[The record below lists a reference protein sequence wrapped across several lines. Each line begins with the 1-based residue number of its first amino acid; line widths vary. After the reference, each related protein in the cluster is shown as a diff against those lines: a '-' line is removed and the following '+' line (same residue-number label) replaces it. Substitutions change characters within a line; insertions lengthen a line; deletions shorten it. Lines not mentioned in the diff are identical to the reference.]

1 MAGSYNGI
9 TIKPIQSVSIS
20 ETPEYTEGGK
30 TQKYIFSIT
39 VAAKHVAVG
48 NHASIVSFVSG
59 LSALMVDNGLEFSIS
74 GPDGVKTIRFKP
86 RVKSVNVKEDIW
98 VDFCDYTIEMEADKI
113 YIGGLLVPTGIVS
126 SVETDNSWSIEFDE
140 SEPRFSK
147 ISHKL
152 SVKAKTSS
160 ETGTEVKGWVTAKA
174 KLETLIAEVIPESIK
189 TASGG
194 VFTNPHNKKTSKTL
208 DITNGV
214 ATAEINISYH
224 NKDFYSNLAGITLP
238 QANYAYHDQT
248 VTEKI
253 DSNSL
258 REVLS
263 IEGTITGLKQDPSG
277 NRYTAASALWTNTV
291 KPGLDDLY
299 EDLVIS
305 SRSLSE
311 DQVKGIINYS
321 YEVQN
326 KKKPSGAFLSETINI
341 TYQGTL
347 AAPPKVIVIHN
358 TITGGA
364 GPIFQDIETKKARSM
379 TITIERVGTDEAPDT
394 LTDYGP
400 EDSEIESDVITFTA
414 TSKKISRTTT
424 FIWSSS
430 TDYVLPTVS
439 ADYDL
444 LTTKIPR
451 PYE

>member
-39 VAAKHVAVG
+39 VSAKYVAVG

-74 GPDGVKTIRFKP
+74 GPDGANTIRFKP

-98 VDFCDYTIEMEADKI
+98 VDFCDYTIEMEADSI
-113 YIGGLLVPTGIVS
+113 YIGGLLVPTGVVS
-126 SVETDNSWSIEFDE
+126 STETDNTWSIEFDD

-152 SVKAKTSS
+152 SVKAKSS
-160 ETGTEVKGWVTAKA
+160 AVAKGWTIAKA
-174 KLETLIAEVIPESIK
+174 KLETLIAEVVPATI
-189 TASGG
+189 TAASGG

-224 NKDFYSNLAGITLP
+224 NKDFYDLTLP
-238 QANYAYHDQT
+238 QDAYAYHDQT

-263 IEGTITGLKQDPSG
+263 IEGTITGLKQDPGG
-277 NRYTAASALWTNTV
+277 NRYSAASVLWGKVKTTLDALYAT
-291 KPGLDDLY
+291 
-299 EDLVIS
+299 LVIS

-364 GPIFQDIETKKARSM
+364 GPIFQDIDTKKARSM

-394 LTDYGP
+394 LTAYRP
-400 EDSEIESDVITFTA
+400 TNSEIESDVITFTA
-414 TSKKISRTTT
+414 ASKKISRTTT

-430 TDYVLPTVS
+430 TAYVLPTVS
-439 ADYDL
+439 SDYDL
-444 LTTKIPR
+444 LTAKIPR

>member
-20 ETPEYTEGGK
+20 ESPEYTEGGK
-30 TQKYIFSIT
+30 TQRYIFSIT
-39 VAAKHVAVG
+39 VAAKYVAVG

-74 GPDGVKTIRFKP
+74 GPDGANTIRFKP

-98 VDFCDYTIEMEADKI
+98 VDFCDYTIEMEADSI
-113 YIGGLLVPTGIVS
+113 YIGGLLVPTGVVS
-126 SVETDNSWSIEFDE
+126 STETDNTWSIEFDD

-152 SVKAKTSS
+152 SVKAKSS
-160 ETGTEVKGWVTAKA
+160 AVAKGWTIAKA
-174 KLETLIAEVIPESIK
+174 KLETLIAEVVPATI
-189 TASGG
+189 TAASGG

-224 NKDFYSNLAGITLP
+224 NKDFYDLTLP
-238 QANYAYHDQT
+238 QDAYAYHDQT

-263 IEGTITGLKQDPSG
+263 IEGTITGLKQDPGG
-277 NRYTAASALWTNTV
+277 NRYSAANTLWGKV
-291 KPGLDDLY
+291 KTTLDDLY

-326 KKKPSGAFLSETINI
+326 KKKPTGAFLSETINI
-341 TYQGTL
+341 TYQGSL
-347 AAPPKVIVIHN
+347 AAPPKLIVIHN

-364 GPIFQDIETKKARSM
+364 GPIFQDIDTKKARSM

-394 LTDYGP
+394 LTAYRP
-400 EDSEIESDVITFTA
+400 ANSEIESDVITFTA
-414 TSKKISRTTT
+414 ASKKISRTTT

-430 TDYVLPTVS
+430 TAYVLPTVS
-439 ADYDL
+439 SDYDL
-444 LTTKIPR
+444 LTAKIPR

>member
-74 GPDGVKTIRFKP
+74 GPDGANTIRFKP

-113 YIGGLLVPTGIVS
+113 YIGGTSVPTGVVS
-126 SVETDNSWSIEFDE
+126 SVETDNSWSIEFDD

-152 SVKAKTSS
+152 SVKAKTSR

-224 NKDFYSNLAGITLP
+224 NKDYYSNLAGITLP
-238 QANYAYHDQT
+238 QDAYAYHDQT
-248 VTEKI
+248 VTEKK

-258 REVLS
+258 REILS
-263 IEGTITGLKQDPSG
+263 IEGTITGLKQDPGG
-277 NRYTAASALWTNTV
+277 NRYDAASVLWNKV
-291 KPGLDDLY
+291 KPVLDDLY
-299 EDLVIS
+299 KDLVIS

-311 DQVKGIINYS
+311 DKIKGIINYS

-326 KKKPSGAFLSETINI
+326 KKKPTGAFLSETINI
-341 TYQGTL
+341 TFQGSL
-347 AAPPKVIVIHN
+347 AAPPKVMVIHN

-379 TITIERVGTDEAPDT
+379 TITIERVGTDVAPDT
-394 LTDYGP
+394 LVATYRP
-400 EDSEIESDVITFTA
+400 TNSEIESDVITFTA
-414 TSKKISRTTT
+414 ASKKISRTTT

-430 TDYVLPTVS
+430 TPHVLPVVS

-444 LTTKIPR
+444 LTAKIPR

>member
-9 TIKPIQSVSIS
+9 TIHPIQSVSIS

-30 TQKYIFSIT
+30 AQKYIFSIT
-39 VAAKHVAVG
+39 VAAKYVVSTA

-59 LSALMVDNGLEFSIS
+59 LSALMVDNGLDFSIS
-74 GPDGVKTIRFKP
+74 GGSQSIRFKP

-98 VDFCDYTIEMEADKI
+98 VDFCDYTIEMEADSI
-113 YIGGLLVPTGIVS
+113 YIGGLLVPTGVVS
-126 SVETDNSWSIEFDE
+126 STETDNSWSIEFDD

-152 SVKAKTSS
+152 SVKAKS
-160 ETGTEVKGWVTAKA
+160 TEVGVKGWTIAKT

-224 NKDFYSNLAGITLP
+224 NKDFYSDLAGITLP

-277 NRYTAASALWTNTV
+277 NRYAAASALWTNTV
-291 KPGLDDLY
+291 KLGLDDLY

-379 TITIERVGTDEAPDT
+379 TITIERVGTDVAPDT
-394 LTDYGP
+394 LVATYRP
-400 EDSEIESDVITFTA
+400 TNSEIESDVITFTA
-414 TSKKISRTTT
+414 ASKKISRTTT

-430 TDYVLPTVS
+430 TPHVLPVVS

-444 LTTKIPR
+444 LTAKIPR

>member
-9 TIKPIQSVSIS
+9 TIHPIQSVSIS

-30 TQKYIFSIT
+30 AQKYIFSIT
-39 VAAKHVAVG
+39 VAAKYVVSTA

-59 LSALMVDNGLEFSIS
+59 LSALMVDNGLDFSIS
-74 GPDGVKTIRFKP
+74 GGSQSIRFKP

-98 VDFCDYTIEMEADKI
+98 VDFCDYTIEMEADSI
-113 YIGGLLVPTGIVS
+113 YIGGTLVPTGVVS
-126 SVETDNSWSIEFDE
+126 STETDNSWSIEFDD

-152 SVKAKTSS
+152 SVKAKS
-160 ETGTEVKGWVTAKA
+160 TEVGVKGWTIAKT

-224 NKDFYSNLAGITLP
+224 NKDFYSDLAGVTLP
-238 QANYAYHDQT
+238 QDAYAYHDQT
-248 VTEKI
+248 VTEKK

-258 REVLS
+258 REILS
-263 IEGTITGLKQDPSG
+263 IEGTITGLKQDPGG
-277 NRYTAASALWTNTV
+277 NRYDAASALWVNTV
-291 KPGLDDLY
+291 KPVLDDLY
-299 EDLVIS
+299 KDLVIS

-311 DQVKGIINYS
+311 DKVKGIINYS

-326 KKKPSGAFLSETINI
+326 KKKPTGAFLSETINI
-341 TYQGTL
+341 TFQGSL
-347 AAPPKVIVIHN
+347 AAPPKVMVIHN

-379 TITIERVGTDEAPDT
+379 TITIERVGTDVAPDT
-394 LTDYGP
+394 LVATYRP
-400 EDSEIESDVITFTA
+400 TNSEIESDVITFTA
-414 TSKKISRTTT
+414 ASKKISRTTT

-430 TDYVLPTVS
+430 TPHVLPVVS

-444 LTTKIPR
+444 LTAKIPR

>member
-39 VAAKHVAVG
+39 VSAKYVAVG
-48 NHASIVSFVSG
+48 NNAAIVSFVSG

-74 GPDGVKTIRFKP
+74 GPDGANTIRFKP

-98 VDFCDYTIEMEADKI
+98 VDFCDYTIEMEADSI
-113 YIGGLLVPTGIVS
+113 YIGGLLVPTGVVS
-126 SVETDNSWSIEFDE
+126 STETDNTWSIEFDD

-152 SVKAKTSS
+152 SVKAKSS
-160 ETGTEVKGWVTAKA
+160 AVAKGWTIAKA
-174 KLETLIAEVIPESIK
+174 KLETLIAEVVPATI
-189 TASGG
+189 TAASGG

-224 NKDFYSNLAGITLP
+224 NKDFYDLTLP
-238 QANYAYHDQT
+238 QDAYAYHDQT

-263 IEGTITGLKQDPSG
+263 IEGTITGLKQDPGG
-277 NRYTAASALWTNTV
+277 NRYSAASVLWGKVKTTLDALYAT
-291 KPGLDDLY
+291 
-299 EDLVIS
+299 LVIS

-364 GPIFQDIETKKARSM
+364 GPIFQDIDTKKARSM

-394 LTDYGP
+394 LTAYRP
-400 EDSEIESDVITFTA
+400 TNSEIESDVITFTA
-414 TSKKISRTTT
+414 ASKKISRTTT

-430 TDYVLPTVS
+430 TAYVLPTVS
-439 ADYDL
+439 SDYDL
-444 LTTKIPR
+444 LTAKIPR

>member
-9 TIKPIQSVSIS
+9 TIHPIQSVSIS

-30 TQKYIFSIT
+30 AQKYIFSIT
-39 VAAKHVAVG
+39 VAAKYVVSTA

-59 LSALMVDNGLEFSIS
+59 LSALMVDNGLDFSIS
-74 GPDGVKTIRFKP
+74 GGSQSIRFKP

-98 VDFCDYTIEMEADKI
+98 VDFCDYTIEMEADSI
-113 YIGGLLVPTGIVS
+113 YIGGLLVPTGVVS
-126 SVETDNSWSIEFDE
+126 STETDNSWSIEFDD

-152 SVKAKTSS
+152 SVKAKS
-160 ETGTEVKGWVTAKA
+160 TEVGVKGWTIAKT

-224 NKDFYSNLAGITLP
+224 NKDFYSDLAGVTLP
-238 QANYAYHDQT
+238 QDNYAYHDQT
-248 VTEKI
+248 VTEKK

-258 REVLS
+258 REILS
-263 IEGTITGLKQDPSG
+263 IEGTITGLKQDPGG
-277 NRYTAASALWTNTV
+277 NRYDAASALWNKV
-291 KPGLDDLY
+291 KPVLDALY
-299 EDLVIS
+299 ATLVIS

-311 DQVKGIINYS
+311 DKVKGIINYS

-326 KKKPSGAFLSETINI
+326 KKKPTGAFLSETINI
-341 TYQGTL
+341 TFQGSL
-347 AAPPKVIVIHN
+347 AAPPKVMVIHN

-379 TITIERVGTDEAPDT
+379 TITIERVGTDVAPDT
-394 LTDYGP
+394 LVATYRP
-400 EDSEIESDVITFTA
+400 TNSEIESDVITFTA
-414 TSKKISRTTT
+414 ASKKISRTTT

-430 TDYVLPTVS
+430 TPHVLPVVS

-444 LTTKIPR
+444 LTAKIPR

>member
-74 GPDGVKTIRFKP
+74 GPDGANTIRFKP

-113 YIGGLLVPTGIVS
+113 YIGGTPVPTGVVS

-160 ETGTEVKGWVTAKA
+160 ETGTEVKGWITAKA
-174 KLETLIAEVIPESIK
+174 KLETLVAEIIPATIT

-224 NKDFYSNLAGITLP
+224 NKDFYDLTLP
-238 QANYAYHDQT
+238 QDAYAYHDQT

-263 IEGTITGLKQDPSG
+263 IEGTITGLKQDPGG
-277 NRYTAASALWTNTV
+277 NRYSAANTLWGKVKTTLDALYAN
-291 KPGLDDLY
+291 
-299 EDLVIS
+299 LVIS

-439 ADYDL
+439 SDYDL